1 MLYAYAIT
9 RPGDPPDS
17 EGLGGAALRAVGEGG
32 LVAIVSEHDELPLR
46 AEPEDLW
53 AHEAVVEAAMKSGPV
68 LPMRIGTSLR
78 GERELLDALRARAP
92 QFRRALERVEGAV
105 ELGIRAVVDVA
116 PSENGT
122 PVTGAGPGTAYMLG
136 RLERVRAAER
146 VAAAIHEPLAAL
158 ARESTWR
165 VEGGQPPRLA
175 GAYLVDRSEV
185 DRFRERVADL
195 EDGRP
200 IAIVCTGPWPP
211 YSFVSEEEER

>member
-9 RPGDPPDS
+9 GPVGPPDI
-17 EGLGGAALRAVGEGG
+17 EGLGGAPLRAVGHDV
-32 LVAIVSEHDELPLR
+32 VAIVSEHHELPLR

-53 AHEAVVEAAMKSGPV
+53 AHEAVVEAAMERGPV
-68 LPMRIGTSLR
+68 LPMRVGTSFPGEAELLEVLR
-78 GERELLDALRARAP
+78 GRARE
-92 QFRRALERVEGAV
+92 FRRALTRVDGAV
-105 ELGIRAVVDVA
+105 ELGIRAVLDLA

-122 PVTGAGPGTAYMLG
+122 PAAGAGPGTAYMLG

-158 ARESTWR
+158 AREATWR
-165 VEGGQPPRLA
+165 VEAGQPPRLA
-175 GAYLVDRSEV
+175 GAYLVDRSGVEA
-185 DRFRERVADL
+185 FRERVTEL

-211 YSFVSEEEER
+211 YSFVAEEER